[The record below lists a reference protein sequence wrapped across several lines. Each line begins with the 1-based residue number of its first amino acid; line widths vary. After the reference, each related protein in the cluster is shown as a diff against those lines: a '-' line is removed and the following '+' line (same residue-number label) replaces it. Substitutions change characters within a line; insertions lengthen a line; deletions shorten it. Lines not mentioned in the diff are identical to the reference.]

1 MPDADPSSRVV
12 TRFAPSPTGALHI
25 GGARTALFNWA
36 YARGRGGKFLLRMED
51 TDQKRSSE
59 ESARAL
65 IADMQWLGLHWDGE
79 IEYQSRRL
87 PIYREHV
94 DRLLKGGLAY
104 EDDGAVRLRMAKA
117 PVTFSDAVLG
127 QVTFG
132 PEQLEDF
139 VILKGDGF
147 PTYHLAVVVD
157 DALMNVTHVIRGQE
171 HLSNTPKHIALQ
183 QALGF
188 PRPVYAHLSS
198 ILNADG
204 SKMSKRDK
212 AKAARKAAQEWLAA
226 HNDDIETLANVTG
239 QHSAV
244 IELFMERKSSAVPGQ
259 EAFFEHAYSSE
270 ATAGAIAD
278 ALGVALPEI
287 DVADFRDSGYLPD
300 VLCNYIALL
309 GWWPTDGVERFTLE
323 QLVANFDL
331 DRVSKSNAKF
341 DRAKLAAFNGETLQA
356 TDSDEFAD
364 LLRQFMAKHCELQL
378 DKLGDQFTLFAQ
390 TYQPRCQTLKD
401 PSRLGSFFFVDDDA
415 IEYDAKAVSKILTGK
430 DGEGLTILREF
441 QAVLDALQDWSA
453 DAIEAAVKEFA
464 EKKSIGMGKVAQP
477 LRVAVTG
484 STVSPPIGITLEI
497 LGKGSTSGRIGRC
510 LLECAPPEVK

>member
-1 MPDADPSSRVV
+1 MPAATSSSPVV

-65 IADMQWLGLHWDGE
+65 IADMRWLGLHWDGE

-212 AKAARKAAQEWLAA
+212 AKAARKAAQDHFAKTHAWPSVDAA
-226 HNDDIETLANVTG
+226 NLEAFLNKENDDIDV
-239 QHSAV
+239 AV
-244 IELFMERKSSAVPGQ
+244 V
-259 EAFFEHAYSSE
+259 
-270 ATAGAIAD
+270 IAR
-278 ALGVALPEI
+278 ALHLALPEI

-309 GWWPTDGVERFTLE
+309 GWWPADGVERFSLE
-323 QLVANFDL
+323 QLKAMFDL

-341 DRAKLAAFNGETLQA
+341 DRAKLAAFNGATLQSMA
-356 TDSDEFAD
+356 SDEFAG
-364 LLRQFMAKHCELQL
+364 LLHQFMIRHYGLQL
-378 DKLGDQFTLFAQ
+378 EKLGDRFALFAQ
-390 TYQPRCQTLKD
+390 AYQPRCQTLTD
-401 PSRLGSFFFVDDDA
+401 PLRLGAFFFAADDQL
-415 IEYDAKAVSKILTGK
+415 EYDTKAVAKVLTANN
-430 DGEGLTILREF
+430 GEGL
-441 QAVLDALQDWSA
+441 AVLAQFRDMLLAQTDWSA
-453 DAIEAAVKEFA
+453 DAIEAAVKRFA
-464 EKKSIGMGKVAQP
+464 EQKGIGMGKVAQP
-477 LRVAVTG
+477 LRVAVSG